1 MAKTLTK
8 ESHLWNNNAILM
20 QTVLLNKILIIQP
33 QNVLGLLMPGEEVVY
48 NIILKD
54 IKMRKFGA

>member
-1 MAKTLTK
+1 
-8 ESHLWNNNAILM
+8 
-20 QTVLLNKILIIQP
+20 LLNKILIIQP
-33 QNVLGLLMPGEEVVY
+33 QNVLGLLMPGEEVVN